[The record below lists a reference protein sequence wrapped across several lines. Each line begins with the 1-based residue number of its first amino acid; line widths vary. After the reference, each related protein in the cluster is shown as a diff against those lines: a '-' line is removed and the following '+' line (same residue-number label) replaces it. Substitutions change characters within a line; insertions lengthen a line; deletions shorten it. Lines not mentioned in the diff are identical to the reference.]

1 MNCLDSKIYLKVV
14 GITQQQSFLATLA
27 ASAFIIVC
35 HPFQSFSL
43 KQLNQMEKFL
53 ANMLLLNIH
62 M

>member
-1 MNCLDSKIYLKVV
+1 MV

-35 HPFQSFSL
+35 HLFQSFSL

-53 ANMLLLNIH
+53 ANMLLFNIH